1 MVAFARE
8 IGLGQ
13 SALEVLSKCLNSF
26 PPNIQGSC
34 KNLFY
39 NYTSATKAVAE
50 KRMLKA
56 AEELRA
62 EQGDKD
68 VMVSVDG
75 TRHRRWHNSHN
86 EVVRSVSVTTKKSS
100 RCGSSK

>member
-8 IGLGQ
+8 IGLGV
-13 SALEVLSKCLNSF
+13 SALEVLSKCLNSSL
-26 PPNIQGSC
+26 PNVQGSY
-34 KNLFY
+34 KNLFD
-39 NYTSATKAVAE
+39 NYMSGTKAVAE

-62 EQGDKD
+62 EQRDKD

-75 TRHRRWHNSHN
+75 TWQRRGHNSHN
-86 EVVRSVSVTTKKSS
+86 GVVTAVSVTTEKSS